1 MEIITRKQPRKGRP
15 FVLTL
20 IVAGTLI
27 LAVFLILWSERP
39 PQAKSKEASDL
50 VFSSERAMRHVENI
64 AQYPHPAGT
73 LAINGVRVYL
83 MEQME
88 QLGLNPELQEFN
100 GRLKTKHFDA
110 DIELTNILGVIKGSG
125 NGKPLLLM
133 SHYDSV
139 PTGPGAND
147 ASVSVSSLLE
157 TARALQAGPKLQ
169 NDIWILLTDGEEKG
183 LLGAE
188 VFFQDPRHLE
198 NIGMVAN
205 FEARGSKGSSFMF
218 QTSEGNG
225 RLIEGYSEAVT
236 NPVSNSLLVD
246 LYKKLPNDTDLTVAL
261 EYGLPGLNF
270 AYGDGWVAYHTPM
283 DNVDN
288 VSLQTMQHQGE
299 NALAVANHF
308 GNLDLSNLESENR
321 IYFNMFGIL
330 IHYPASWSVLIS
342 VIFAG
347 IWLFFVIYFARKSL
361 VTLKGSLLGLLITLG
376 SMLLSIGLSYG
387 LWQLIFAGWAHKVT
401 MFSGA
406 TYDAI
411 LYNVCFALVAL
422 IVNVVLFR
430 MVIRKVNEVDM
441 MLSGMCLFLL
451 LLIGSTWMLPGAS
464 YLFTIPLLAHF
475 IALTWA
481 IWSRKPMEIVNH
493 PVVIL
498 GTLLIPVLM
507 FTSFFYI
514 LFIMMP
520 PSISL
525 FSSAIA
531 SLILAFSYPAMK
543 LLAQSWRL
551 VLPAAM
557 LAIVLLLAFG
567 WVQAEPSPERPVYT
581 AR

>member
-1 MEIITRKQPRKGRP
+1 MEIITRKQPQKGRP

-39 PQAKSKEASDL
+39 PQAKSEVASDL

-64 AQYPHPAGT
+64 AQYPHPSGT

-83 MEQME
+83 REQME
-88 QLGLNPELQEFN
+88 QLELNPELQEFN

-147 ASVSVSSLLE
+147 ASVSVASLLE

-169 NDIWILLTDGEEKG
+169 NDIWILLTDGEERG

-188 VFFQDPRHLE
+188 VFFRDPKHQE
-198 NIGMVAN
+198 TIGMVAN

-225 RLIEGYSEAVT
+225 RLIEEYSKAVT

-261 EYGLPGLNF
+261 ENGLPGLNF

-299 NALAVANHF
+299 NALAIAKHF

-347 IWLFFVIYFARKSL
+347 IWLFFVIYFVRKSL

-430 MVIRKVNEVDM
+430 LVIRKVNEVDM

-567 WVQAEPSPERPVYT
+567 WDQAEPSPERPVYT